1 MINKIIK
8 PVAGTPAVGPYSPAV
23 RLGNLLFCSLANTN
37 SATTRLREWT
47 NKEGKVE
54 QE

>member
-1 MINKIIK
+1 MIKQVIK
-8 PVAGTPAVGPYSPAV
+8 PAGGAPAVGPYSPAV

>member
-1 MINKIIK
+1 MIKQVIK
-8 PVAGTPAVGPYSPAV
+8 PAGGAPAVGPYSPAV
-23 RLGNLLFCSLANTN
+23 RLGNRLFCSLGNTN

-47 NKEGKVE
+47 NQEGKAD